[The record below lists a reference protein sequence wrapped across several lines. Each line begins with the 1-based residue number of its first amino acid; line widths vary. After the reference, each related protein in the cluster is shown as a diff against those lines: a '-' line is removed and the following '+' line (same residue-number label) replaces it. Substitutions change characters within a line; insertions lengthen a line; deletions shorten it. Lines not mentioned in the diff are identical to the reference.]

1 MIYHCRNRFMKE
13 VKFLDKHKEFA
24 FVSTYMSFFDDTGFG
39 ENGRLLKHQRE
50 WTFLS
55 KVLVFAMRLA

>member
-1 MIYHCRNRFMKE
+1 MKE